1 MTERATSAYVHFP
14 WCLQKCPYC
23 DFASATIKR
32 PDVPHRAYAD
42 AVLAELE
49 ARCADVAGDTLG
61 SVFFG
66 GGTPSLWDPAE
77 LGRVLK
83 AIRAAFARE
92 ADALEIT
99 VECNPSS
106 LDRDK
111 ARALFDQGVNR
122 LSIGVQSLDEQQLR
136 FLGRLHDGDGAL
148 RALEAGL
155 REVPRVSGDLIFGL
169 PGQPVAEAVAHIE
182 RLIAL
187 GLSHVS
193 AYSLTIE
200 PGTQFGELHKKGRLP
215 IAIEDDV
222 ASAYLAIEAAL
233 AAKGFGHYEVSNYA
247 HEGEESRHNEHYWR
261 GGAYLGLGAGAVGCL
276 HQSTR
281 EHVGRARRY
290 RNEPKPERYSALS
303 GRPSELEV
311 FEEALGPEE
320 LVHEQLMLGLRTRRG
335 MDLAHARAVTGVDP
349 LSGREN
355 AVARALASGDLSQ
368 HGETLVVPHARW
380 LRLDGIIA
388 GLF

>member
-42 AVLAELE
+42 AVIAELQ
-49 ARCADVAGDTLG
+49 ARRELVAGQTLG

-77 LGRVLK
+77 LGRVLR
-83 AIRAAFARE
+83 AIRGAFASE
-92 ADALEIT
+92 AGAIEIT

-111 ARALFDQGVNR
+111 ARALFEQGINR
-122 LSIGVQSLDEQQLR
+122 LSVGVQSLDAKQLQ

-148 RALEAGL
+148 RALESAL
-155 REVPRVSGDLIFGL
+155 LEVPRVSGDLIFGL
-169 PGQPVAEAVAHIE
+169 PGQAVAEAVAHVE
-182 RLIAL
+182 RLVGL

-222 ASAYLAIEAAL
+222 AQAYLAIESAL
-233 AAKGFGHYEVSNYA
+233 AARGFGHYEVSNYA
-247 HEGEESRHNEHYWR
+247 HEGQESRHNEHYWR

-276 HQSTR
+276 HAG
-281 EHVGRARRY
+281 VGSARRY
-290 RNEPKPERYSALS
+290 RNQPKPERYIADSARLA
-303 GRPSELEV
+303 ELEV
-311 FEEALGPEE
+311 FEETLGASE
-320 LVHEQLMLGLRTRRG
+320 LVQEQLMLGLRTRRG
-335 MDLAHARAVTGVDP
+335 MDLARARTISGSDPLEGRERAVK
-349 LSGREN
+349 
-355 AVARALASGDLSQ
+355 RALETGDLAQ
-368 HGETLVVPHARW
+368 HQDVLRVPEPRW

-388 GLF
+388 SLF

>member
-1 MTERATSAYVHFP
+1 MSPHVTSAYVHFP

-32 PDVPHRAYAD
+32 PEVPHHGYAN
-42 AVLAELE
+42 AVLAELN
-49 ARCADVAGDTLG
+49 ARSESVAQQTLG

-66 GGTPSLWDPAE
+66 GGTPSLWDPVE
-77 LGRVLK
+77 LGRVLA
-83 AIRAAFARE
+83 AIRKAFATE
-92 ADALEIT
+92 VDDLEIT

-122 LSIGVQSLDEQQLR
+122 LSIGVQSLDEKQLQ

-148 RALEAGL
+148 RALEAAL
-155 REVPRVSGDLIFGL
+155 HEMPRVSGDLIFGL
-169 PGQPVAEAVAHIE
+169 PGQPVAEAVSHIE
-182 RLIAL
+182 RLVGL

-215 IAIEDDV
+215 LAIEDDV
-222 ASAYLAIEAAL
+222 ASAYLAIEHAL
-233 AAKGFGHYEVSNYA
+233 AGRCFGHYEVSNYA
-247 HEGEESRHNEHYWR
+247 RAGQESRHNEHYWR

-276 HQSTR
+276 HQST
-281 EHVGRARRY
+281 GRARRY
-290 RNEPKPERYSALS
+290 RNEPKPERYLANSAQLE
-303 GRPSELEV
+303 PLEV
-311 FEEALGPEE
+311 FEEPLGARE
-320 LVHEQLMLGLRTRRG
+320 LVQEQLMLGLRTRRG
-335 MDLAHARAVTGVDP
+335 MDLEHARALSGSDP
-349 LSGREN
+349 LAGREP
-355 AVARALASGDLSQ
+355 AVKRALEVGDLAQ
-368 HGETLVVPHARW
+368 RAETLYVPNERW

-388 GLF
+388 RLF

>member
-1 MTERATSAYVHFP
+1 MNERATSAYVHFP

-42 AVLAELE
+42 AVIAELE
-49 ARCADVAGDTLG
+49 ARREHVAGQPLG

-77 LGRVLK
+77 LGRVLR
-83 AIRAAFARE
+83 AIRGAFARE
-92 ADALEIT
+92 AGAIEIT

-111 ARALFDQGVNR
+111 ARALFEQGVNR
-122 LSIGVQSLDEQQLR
+122 LSIGVQSLDAKQLQ

-148 RALEAGL
+148 RALESAL
-155 REVPRVSGDLIFGL
+155 QEVPRVSGDLIFGL
-169 PGQPVAEAVAHIE
+169 PGQPVDEAVAHIE
-182 RLIAL
+182 RLVGL

-222 ASAYLAIEAAL
+222 AQAYLAIESAL
-233 AAKGFGHYEVSNYA
+233 AARGFGHYEVSNYA
-247 HEGEESRHNEHYWR
+247 HAGQESRHNEHYWR

-276 HQSTR
+276 H
-281 EHVGRARRY
+281 EGVGRARRY
-290 RNEPKPERYSALS
+290 RNQPKPERYIAQSAQL
-303 GRPSELEV
+303 PELEV
-311 FEEALGPEE
+311 FEEALGPSE
-320 LVHEQLMLGLRTRRG
+320 LVQEQLMLGLRTRRG
-335 MDLAHARAVTGVDP
+335 MDLTHARTMSGSDP
-349 LSGREN
+349 LEGRER
-355 AVARALASGDLSQ
+355 AVQRALDTGDLAQ
-368 HGETLVVPHARW
+368 QGDALLVPAARW

>member
-1 MTERATSAYVHFP
+1 MSRPTSAYVHFP

-49 ARCADVAGDTLG
+49 ARRPSIAGQTLG

-66 GGTPSLWDPAE
+66 GGTPSLWEPVE
-77 LGRVLK
+77 LGRVLS
-83 AIRAAFARE
+83 AIRTAFAGE
-92 ADALEIT
+92 VDDLEIT

-111 ARALFDQGVNR
+111 ARALFEQGVNR
-122 LSIGVQSLDEQQLR
+122 LSVGVQSLDEKQLR

-148 RALEAGL
+148 RALEAAQ

-169 PGQPVAEAVAHIE
+169 PGQPVSDAVAHVE
-182 RLIAL
+182 RLLSL

-215 IAIEDDV
+215 LAIEDDV
-222 ASAYLAIEAAL
+222 AEAYVAIEAAL
-233 AAKGFGHYEVSNYA
+233 GARGLGHYEVSNYA
-247 HEGEESRHNEHYWR
+247 REGHESRHNEHYWR

-276 HQSTR
+276 HHDRGQ
-281 EHVGRARRY
+281 ARRY
-290 RNEPKPERYSALS
+290 RNEPKPDRYLAASADLAQ
-303 GRPSELEV
+303 LEV
-311 FEEALGPEE
+311 FEEALGSSE
-320 LVHEQLMLGLRTRRG
+320 LVQEQLMLGLRTRRG
-335 MDLAHARAVTGVDP
+335 MDLAHARALTGADP
-349 LSGREN
+349 LAGREQ
-355 AVARALASGDLSQ
+355 AVERALARGDLARR
-368 HGETLVVPHARW
+368 GETLYVPSERW